1 MTTVLDFPGLR
12 DRMQREPRF
21 GMQFLAMA
29 ERLGLEPD
37 SILSVMS
44 IETANTFDPAIQNP
58 TNPDPN
64 KRATGLIQFMPST
77 AKMLGTTIPA
87 LRQMTAV
94 EQLQYVERYF
104 ERVRA
109 QIRRDVPGDY
119 YMAVFMPAF
128 IGAAPDT
135 VLGRKDDPGTIKG
148 LSLAKVYEQN
158 AGFDRQHRGFFTVQD
173 VWNTTL
179 GRIADARRRPPIE
192 VTAPS
197 PLVPAEEGGA
207 CSASS
212 QASASPAAFSGRRFG
227 PRGGDT

>member
-1 MTTVLDFPGLR
+1 MTTFLDFPGLR
-12 DRMQREPRF
+12 DRLSREPRF
-21 GMQFLAMA
+21 ALQFLAMA
-29 ERLGLEPD
+29 ERLGLDPD

-44 IETANTFDPAIQNP
+44 IETANTFDPAVQNP

-64 KRATGLIQFMPST
+64 KRATGLIQFMPTT
-77 AKMLGTTIPA
+77 AQSLGTTIPA

-104 ERVRA
+104 ERVKN

-158 AGFDRQHRGFFTVQD
+158 PGFDRQHRGFFTVQD

-192 VTAPS
+192 VTAAS
-197 PLVPAEEGGA
+197 PLAAAAAAEA
-207 CSASS
+207 SSASS
-212 QASASPAAFSGRRFG
+212 QVSASQAASCGPRSGS
-227 PRGGDT
+227 RGGDS